1 MRGAIIL
8 AVSLLVAGCD
18 STPVSQPPTRII
30 AWKRL
35 GSWSGRGNRQTET
48 FISDTGSFRVLW
60 ETKNEAAAGT
70 GRLKVAFRSGDSGRV
85 IIDAVD
91 CRGVGS
97 DTTYVGDQVRW
108 YYLTID
114 AANIEWSVTV
124 EEPVLGH
131 TISRSSP

>member
-1 MRGAIIL
+1 MRGALIL
-8 AVSLLVAGCD
+8 AVSLLAAGCD
-18 STPVSQPPTRII
+18 STPAQPPTRII

-35 GSWSGRGNRQTET
+35 GSWSGRTNLQTET
-48 FISDTGSFRVLW
+48 FMSDTGSFRVHW